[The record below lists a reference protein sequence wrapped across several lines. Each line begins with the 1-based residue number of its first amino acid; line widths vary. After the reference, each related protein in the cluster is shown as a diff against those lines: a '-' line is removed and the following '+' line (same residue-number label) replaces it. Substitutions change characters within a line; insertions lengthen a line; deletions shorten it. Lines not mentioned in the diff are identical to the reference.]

1 MIPRNGHEWGS
12 LGGFTGGAKTTESI
26 MVGGEIL
33 LVIAL
38 EFLDEVA
45 DEPITKVL
53 ATKVRV
59 TGGGLDLEN
68 TLFNSKQGNIEHSMP
83 PLYLSLPTKRISGPD
98 PGEKYA

>member
-1 MIPRNGHEWGS
+1 
-12 LGGFTGGAKTTESI
+12 

-33 LVIAL
+33 LAIAL